1 MYFRKLHVCCPKLD
15 VQETNFC
22 STESEIISRLNPA
35 KDGGADRVFSSFV
48 VCGGVCLQGFCS
60 RTWSSNIDQITE
72 VRARYFSKSIFLQRT
87 RDQLVDLVETQMMD
101 HVEIKKC
108 PRSQARTV
116 SRQSKLS
123 CRSEFLRGCVI
134 RSGLLKCTRSHA
146 KKVSRQSTI
155 AFQER
160 ISESMCGQSCRGAQ
174 DLQPGKCRGSQNF
187 HS

>member
-72 VRARYFSKSIFLQRT
+72 VRARYFSKSNFLQRT

-101 HVEIKKC
+101 HVEIKN
-108 PRSQARTV
+108 
-116 SRQSKLS
+116 
-123 CRSEFLRGCVI
+123 
-134 RSGLLKCTRSHA
+134 
-146 KKVSRQSTI
+146 
-155 AFQER
+155 
-160 ISESMCGQSCRGAQ
+160 AQ
-174 DLQPGKCRGSQNF
+174 DLKPGQCRGSQNCLAGANF
-187 HS
+187 